1 VKRLVE
7 GGICRKKE
15 FWCVLAVLLT
25 MAALGGYFALGR
37 GDDGLGRIQSAGVIR
52 IGYAVEP
59 PYAMHGVAGEVT
71 GEAPEIARHIVE
83 KLGIARIEWRQV
95 QFSDLIRE
103 LKMGFIDVA
112 AAGMFITPE
121 REGDVFFSIPT
132 MEVAPAIL
140 VAAGHL
146 GDIVSY
152 EDLVHR
158 EGLRAAVVAGSVEEY
173 GLQGLDSHL
182 RILRVP
188 DALTGFKAVE
198 TGLAEVFLLSE
209 PSLRWMLV
217 DRGMQGF
224 EVISLQVAANGVG
237 QVGLPAFAFG
247 LDNVEL
253 RDAWNDALLP
263 FLGSR
268 EHCELVSR
276 FGLKCRIDPSART
289 DS

>member
-1 VKRLVE
+1 MRRPAE
-7 GGICRKKE
+7 GAICRKKE
-15 FWCVLAVLLT
+15 FWGVLAVLLT

-37 GDDGLGRIQSAGVIR
+37 GDDSLDRIQSAGVIR

-71 GEAPEIARHIVE
+71 GESPEIARHIVE

-121 REGDVFFSIPT
+121 REGDVLFSIPT

-152 EDLVHR
+152 EELVRR

-173 GLQGLDSHL
+173 GLQGLNSRL

-188 DALTGFKAVE
+188 DALTGFQ
-198 TGLAEVFLLSE
+198 G
-209 PSLRWMLV
+209 RG
-217 DRGMQGF
+217 DRGG
-224 EVISLQVAANGVG
+224 
-237 QVGLPAFAFG
+237 
-247 LDNVEL
+247 
-253 RDAWNDALLP
+253 
-263 FLGSR
+263 
-268 EHCELVSR
+268 
-276 FGLKCRIDPSART
+276 
-289 DS
+289 